1 MARTKISEFS
11 ATPASNTDID
21 SIFIGEG
28 MAPSNVND
36 AIREL
41 MAQLKDFQTGAVGD
55 SFNGPVGSTTASTGA
70 FTTVTATG
78 NIKTTGGA
86 LDSVYSGT
94 STGSTLGSFRTYGS
108 GSGVTAETSIRGILN
123 TGSITSSYLE
133 FQTSSSGTL
142 SEKMRLT
149 SDGNL
154 GLGVTPSGWASG
166 YRALDIGATAA
177 ITASSNTFDAWGNAY
192 YNGTSTLYKSTQ
204 FATMYR
210 QEVSTGKHIWFNA
223 PSGTAGNA
231 ITFTQ
236 AMTLDAS
243 GRLLVGTTSGTQRLT
258 VNSSMD
264 VTDGT
269 VTTRLSQAGGAAL
282 IGTSTNHA
290 FFFMTN
296 DTERARIDSSGN
308 FIIGQTATPLAG
320 DGQFFNSTGR
330 WTTRQGSGGIYAQ
343 FLNSSGTE
351 IGRIS
356 NNSNAATVFSTT
368 SDYRLKEEVTPMTGA
383 LAKIA
388 ALKPVSYKWKS
399 TGDVSQ
405 GFIAHELQA
414 VIPDAVVGEKDAI
427 DENGQPQ
434 YQSIDTSFL
443 VATLTAA
450 LQELDAKFEA
460 YKATHP

>member
-1 MARTKISEFS
+1 MSLILSGTDGLSDVDGSA
-11 ATPASNTDID
+11 ATPAIRGTDANTG
-21 SIFIGEG
+21 IFFPAADTI
-28 MAPSNVND
+28 
-36 AIREL
+36 
-41 MAQLKDFQTGAVGD
+41 
-55 SFNGPVGSTTASTGA
+55 A
-70 FTTVTATG
+70 FAE
-78 NIKTTGGA
+78 GGA
-86 LDSVYSGT
+86 EVARFDSS
-94 STGSTLGSFRTYGS
+94 
-108 GSGVTAETSIRGILN
+108 
-123 TGSITSSYLE
+123 
-133 FQTSSSGTL
+133 
-142 SEKMRLT
+142 
-149 SDGNL
+149 GNL
-154 GLGVTPSGWASG
+154 GLGVTPSAWDSSLFKAFEIPAGSFNAYQTSQINLTQNAYFTTAPTYWA
-166 YRALDIGATAA
+166 YKNTAA
-177 ITASSNTFDAWGNAY
+177 SS
-192 YNGTSTLYKSTQ
+192 L
-204 FATMYR
+204 YR
-210 QEVSTGKHIWFNA
+210 QTGGIHSWHNA

-243 GRLLVGTTSGTQRLT
+243 GNLLVG
-258 VNSSMD
+258 
-264 VTDGT
+264 
-269 VTTRLSQAGGAAL
+269 
-282 IGTSTNHA
+282 GTSTSA
-290 FFFMTN
+290 LDGVFGAVIGGSSKSSAGVALETSTSQWMTYTDSN
-296 DTERARIDSSGN
+296 QAMIFYDARLNAERARIDSSGN

>member
-41 MAQLKDFQTGAVGD
+41 MAQLKDFQ
-55 SFNGPVGSTTASTGA
+55 VGSAGDPVTVGGVLTVQAGSASTPALTTAGDTNTGMFFPAADTIA
-70 FTTVTATG
+70 FAE
-78 NIKTTGGA
+78 GGA
-86 LDSVYSGT
+86 EVARFDSS
-94 STGSTLGSFRTYGS
+94 
-108 GSGVTAETSIRGILN
+108 
-123 TGSITSSYLE
+123 
-133 FQTSSSGTL
+133 
-142 SEKMRLT
+142 
-149 SDGNL
+149 GNL
-154 GLGVTPSGWASG
+154 GLGVTPSAWGSSKAIEIGGAKGNAIWNFNNSSG
-166 YRALDIGATAA
+166 DIRVTANAYFNGSSFIYGATNAA
-177 ITASSNTFDAWGNAY
+177 SAY
-192 YNGTSTLYKSTQ
+192 TQNGGSHSWST
-204 FATMYR
+204 
-210 QEVSTGKHIWFNA
+210 A

-243 GRLLVGTTSGTQRLT
+243 GNLGIGTTSPQAPLHVKGTNASEILRLE
-258 VNSSMD
+258 S
-264 VTDGT
+264 TD
-269 VTTRLSQAGGAAL
+269 TTGDCYIRYTDPNGAKGY
-282 IGTSTNHA
+282 IGYVESATNNFAIHNTLNTPML
-290 FFFMTN
+290 FYTN
-296 DTERARIDSSGN
+296 NTERARFDSSGN
-308 FIIGQTATPLAG
+308 LIIGQTATPLAG

-330 WTTRQGSGGIYAQ
+330 WTTRQGGGGIYAQ

-383 LAKIA
+383 LVKIT
-388 ALKPVSYKWKS
+388 ALNPVSYKWKS

-414 VIPDAVVGEKDAI
+414 VIPDAVVGEKDAV
-427 DENGQPQ
+427 DEDGNPQ

-450 LQELDAKFEA
+450 IKELKAEFDA
-460 YKATHP
+460 YKASHP